1 LFTGIVED
9 VGRVLHIDTGD
20 AGQLVVQ
27 TSTAL
32 QGLKLGDSISVNGT
46 CLTVVELSSD
56 SFRADLSWETFRRT
70 NLGDLQTGNAVN
82 LERPLAAGDR
92 MGGHVVQGHVDGT
105 GRVQSFKPEGESYLF
120 RFSAPKRLMPYVVEK
135 GFVSVDGASL
145 TVVKKGAASFSV
157 AVIPYTLANTVLGER
172 QKGDRVNL
180 EVDILAKYVESLLAR

>member
-1 LFTGIVED
+1 MED

-27 TSTAL
+27 ASTAL

-56 SFRADLSWETFRRT
+56 SFRADLSRETFRRT

-145 TVVKKGAASFSV
+145 TVVKKGAASFSI
-157 AVIPYTLANTVLGER
+157 AVIPYTLDNTVLGER